1 MPRLLPVE
9 FAIVVVLANVL
20 GCGKTTTESTLR
32 IKGETRE
39 VKAIIDGP
47 ASITSTGEAPDTA
60 TISFSGRKL
69 VVEKE
74 RVLLDGKEQ
83 AKLPPDT
90 KSVEV
95 SMKDGKLTVTVDGSA
110 VEVSAD
116 Q

>member
-1 MPRLLPVE
+1 VDP
-9 FAIVVVLANVL
+9 AIVVVLASVL

-32 IKGETRE
+32 IKGESRE

-47 ASITSTGEAPDTA
+47 ASITITGEAPDTA
-60 TISFSGRKL
+60 TVSFSGRKL
-69 VVEKE
+69 VVEKD

-95 SMKDGKLTVTVDGSA
+95 EIKDGNLTIT
-110 VEVSAD
+110 AD
-116 Q
+116 TAPVPLEPERD